1 MVMNPQDEQMNK
13 PRGGLL
19 GLFDKAMKADED
31 TGLSPLQNFAA
42 ALDPLILKDL
52 RGGEGIR
59 QQGVQRAATMSK
71 NKTVDMLRQQG
82 RNDLADAVMNRT
94 IGPKEAF
101 SVMQSEKAA
110 DTAFQRQ
117 KDLAA
122 FSAGLKAPAAPKL
135 YSEFAKLNA
144 DLQAGNISKDQYN
157 ASVQSFLNKN
167 KMSIRPFRDIN
178 RKKTKVVTVGSVKI
192 GGDNPI
198 SVQSMTNTL
207 TTDIEATINQ
217 INQITEA
224 GGDLV
229 RVSCPDKESTQA
241 LKKIIAPKKNLS
253 FSENFF
259 HMCFGKVPEKEIVKA
274 FDVSLI
280 LYAEHSFNVSTFT
293 ARTITSSLSDIHG
306 AITGAIASLKGP
318 LHGGANEEV
327 MHMMK
332 KIKKPENALKWIN
345 NALKN
350 KEVVMGF
357 GHRVYKSGDSRVPTM
372 REYFGKVAKIKKD
385 KTFEKIYD
393 IVEKVMI
400 KKKNIHPNVDYPTG
414 PTYHLMGF
422 DTDFFTPIFVISRI
436 TGWSAHIMEQH
447 AANKLIRPLA
457 KYKGSKHRTVMQL
470 NQR

>member
-1 MVMNPQDEQMNK
+1 MSDDIK
-13 PRGGLL
+13 KGLL
-19 GLFDKAMKADED
+19 GIIVDE
-31 TGLSPLQNFAA
+31 TEISKVMPEINSLTYRGYAA
-42 ALDPLILKDL
+42 QDLCARCDFEEVAYLILNKEL
-52 RGGEGIR
+52 PNKKQLKEFKKELSKEI
-59 QQGVQRAATMSK
+59 TLSK
-71 NKTVDMLRQQG
+71 NL
-82 RNDLADAVMNRT
+82 
-94 IGPKEAF
+94 I
-101 SVMQSEKAA
+101 
-110 DTAFQRQ
+110 
-117 KDLAA
+117 
-122 FSAGLKAPAAPKL
+122 
-135 YSEFAKLNA
+135 
-144 DLQAGNISKDQYN
+144 
-157 ASVQSFLNKN
+157 
-167 KMSIRPFRDIN
+167 DI
-178 RKKTKVVTVGSVKI
+178 
-192 GGDNPI
+192 
-198 SVQSMTNTL
+198 
-207 TTDIEATINQ
+207 
-217 INQITEA
+217 
-224 GGDLV
+224 
-229 RVSCPDKESTQA
+229 
-241 LKKIIAPKKNLS
+241 LKKIPKNSHPMDVARTAVSVMGLEDKETKDNSPKANLRKAIRILAKTPTALSAFYRLRKGKKTISPKKNLS

-259 HMCFGKVPEKEIVKA
+259 HMCFGKVPNKEIVKA

-332 KIKKPENALKWIN
+332 KIKKPENALKWITK
-345 NALKN
+345 ALKN
-350 KEVVMGF
+350 KDVVMGF

-372 REYFGKVAKIKKD
+372 REYFKRVAIIKKD

-400 KKKNIHPNVDYPTG
+400 KEKNIYPNVDYPTG

-457 KYKGSKHRTVMQL
+457 SYKGNKHRKVIQL

>member
-1 MVMNPQDEQMNK
+1 MSEEIK
-13 PRGGLL
+13 KGLL
-19 GLFDKAMKADED
+19 GIVVDE
-31 TGLSPLQNFAA
+31 TEVSKVMPEINSLTYRGYAA
-42 ALDPLILKDL
+42 QDLCEYCRFEEVAYLILNKDL
-52 RGGEGIR
+52 PNSIQLKQFEKEEKNNREL
-59 QQGVQRAATMSK
+59 SK
-71 NKTVDMLRQQG
+71 NLYEIIKHMPKKSHPMDVART
-82 RNDLADAVMNRT
+82 AV
-94 IGPKEAF
+94 
-101 SVMQSEKAA
+101 SVMGLEDNETSDSSSEANMRKALRIFA
-110 DTAFQRQ
+110 KTPTA
-117 KDLAA
+117 LAA
-122 FSAGLKAPAAPKL
+122 F
-135 YSEFAKLNA
+135 YR
-144 DLQAGNISKDQYN
+144 
-157 ASVQSFLNKN
+157 
-167 KMSIRPFRDIN
+167 IR
-178 RKKTKVVTVGSVKI
+178 KG
-192 GGDNPI
+192 
-198 SVQSMTNTL
+198 Q
-207 TTDIEATINQ
+207 
-217 INQITEA
+217 
-224 GGDLV
+224 
-229 RVSCPDKESTQA
+229 
-241 LKKIIAPKKNLS
+241 KIIKPKKDLS
-253 FSENFF
+253 FAENFF
-259 HMCFGKVPEKEIVKA
+259 YMCFGKVPQKEIVKA

-327 MHMMK
+327 MHMMR
-332 KIKKPENALKWIN
+332 KIKKPEYALKWIN

-400 KKKNIHPNVDYPTG
+400 KKKNIYPNVDYPTG

-457 KYKGSKHRTVMQL
+457 SYKGSKHRKVMQL